1 MKIQVAGPG
10 CARCEATE
18 KVVKQAC
25 AELGITPEVEH
36 VYDVREYAK
45 FGVRLTPALLIDGKI
60 VFSGKVPALDDVR
73 SLLAIS
79 G

>member
-25 AELGITPEVEH
+25 ADLGISPEIEH
-36 VYDVREYAK
+36 GYDVREYVK
-45 FGVRLTPALLIDGKI
+45 LGVRLTPALLIDGKI
-60 VFSGKVPALDDVR
+60 VVSGKVPALDDVKK
-73 SLLAIS
+73 LLSAED
-79 G
+79 